1 MPFQSGPHAPG
12 MRPPRGTGGQK
23 LVRPAGRS
31 ARPSVSRPCRT
42 SLATFWPGKRSLTAH
57 MPGGVAPGPR
67 RAARIAAAAA
77 GTATAS
83 ARPSPRPRTASPPSP
98 PPGPPPRYK
107 SRRSLASPPGAHIPR
122 RRTGPGLSRPKA
134 PPAGSGCPSA
144 NPASRSATVFSTAAC
159 SDPVIQHG
167 RTVRHGLVQVRP
179 GRMPPSRTLC
189 SAYPPLVTQEPS
201 GGPLS
206 RLSQPRLNRRD
217 SERGRLAAVG
227 GLRQVA
233 RIRDMAVPV

>member
-1 MPFQSGPHAPG
+1 
-12 MRPPRGTGGQK
+12 MRPLRGTGGQK

-167 RTVRHGLVQVRP
+167 RCGTVSSKSDRVGCPPRAPCVPHTRPWSPRNRP
-179 GRMPPSRTLC
+179 GVRSAASR
-189 SAYPPLVTQEPS
+189 
-201 GGPLS
+201 S
-206 RLSQPRLNRRD
+206 R
-217 SERGRLAAVG
+217 A
-227 GLRQVA
+227 
-233 RIRDMAVPV
+233 